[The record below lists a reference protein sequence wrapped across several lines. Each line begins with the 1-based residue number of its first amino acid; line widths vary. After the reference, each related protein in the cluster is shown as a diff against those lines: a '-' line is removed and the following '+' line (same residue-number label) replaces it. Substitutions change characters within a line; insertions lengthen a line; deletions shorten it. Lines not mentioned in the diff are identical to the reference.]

1 MVDRMEKLIFLDTH
15 VLIWLYAGKLKL
27 FSNLALREIRKSNL
41 WFSPVV
47 KLELRYLYEIG
58 KISEKPDKIV
68 NALKQEIGLKE
79 ANDDFAAVVNEAIN
93 QGWTRDPFDRI
104 ISAQAKIRNVKLL
117 TKDQTILSNCNFA
130 FWE

>member
-1 MVDRMEKLIFLDTH
+1 MEKLIFLDTH

-41 WFSPVV
+41 CFSPVV

>member
-1 MVDRMEKLIFLDTH
+1 MEKLIFLDTH

-41 WFSPVV
+41 CFSPVV

-68 NALKQEIGLKE
+68 NALMQEIGLKE
-79 ANDDFAAVVNEAIN
+79 ANDDFAEVVNEALN

-104 ISAQAKIRNVKLL
+104 IAAHAKIRNIKLL

>member
-1 MVDRMEKLIFLDTH
+1 MEKLIFFDTH

-27 FSNLALREIRKSNL
+27 FSNPALREIRKSNL
-41 WFSPVV
+41 CFSPVV

-58 KISEKPDKIV
+58 KISEKPDKII

>member
-1 MVDRMEKLIFLDTH
+1 MEKLIFLDTH

-41 WFSPVV
+41 CFSPVV

-58 KISEKPDKIV
+58 KISEKPDKII
-68 NALKQEIGLKE
+68 NALRQEIGLKE
-79 ANDDFAAVVNEAIN
+79 ANDDFAEVVNEALN
-93 QGWTRDPFDRI
+93 QGWTCDPFDRI
-104 ISAQAKIRNVKLL
+104 ISAQVKIRNVKLL

>member
-1 MVDRMEKLIFLDTH
+1 MEKLIFLDTH

>member
-1 MVDRMEKLIFLDTH
+1 MEKLIFLDTH

-41 WFSPVV
+41 YFSPVV
-47 KLELRYLYEIG
+47 KLELQYLYEIG
-58 KISEKPDKIV
+58 KISEKPGKIV

-79 ANDDFAAVVNEAIN
+79 ANDDFAEIVEEALN
-93 QGWTRDPFDRI
+93 HDWTRDPFDRI
-104 ISAQAKIRNVKLL
+104 ISAHAKIRDVKLL
-117 TKDQTILSNCNFA
+117 TKDQTILSNCTFA

>member
-1 MVDRMEKLIFLDTH
+1 MMNCSLQRQLC
-15 VLIWLYAGKLKL
+15 
-27 FSNLALREIRKSNL
+27 
-41 WFSPVV
+41 FSPVV

-58 KISEKPDKIV
+58 KISEKPDKII

>member
-1 MVDRMEKLIFLDTH
+1 MEKLIFLDTH

-27 FSNLALREIRKSNL
+27 FSNLALREIRKSSL
-41 WFSPVV
+41 CFSPVV

-58 KISEKPDKIV
+58 KISEKPDKII
-68 NALKQEIGLKE
+68 NALRQEIGLKE
-79 ANDDFAAVVNEAIN
+79 ANDDFAEVVNEAIN

>member
-1 MVDRMEKLIFLDTH
+1 MEKLIFLDTH

-41 WFSPVV
+41 CFSPVV

-104 ISAQAKIRNVKLL
+104 ISAQAKIRNAKLL

-130 FWE
+130 FCD

>member
-1 MVDRMEKLIFLDTH
+1 MEKLIFLDTH

-41 WFSPVV
+41 CFSPVV

-104 ISAQAKIRNVKLL
+104 ISAQAKIRNAKLL